1 MLGYQTRSLT
11 VLQRRGFSLAA
22 TKSILHDSRAFLRTL
37 VLYAR
42 TYTSWKDAALK
53 EAVAPFQTQFQQ
65 SSNIHI
71 IIIITFT
78 FVNVVHMSISTDE
91 SE

>member
-1 MLGYQTRSLT
+1 MLDYQKTSLT

-42 TYTSWKDAALK
+42 TYTSWKDAAYWFHYRCGIKLP
-53 EAVAPFQTQFQQ
+53 A
-65 SSNIHI
+65 
-71 IIIITFT
+71 
-78 FVNVVHMSISTDE
+78 
-91 SE
+91 